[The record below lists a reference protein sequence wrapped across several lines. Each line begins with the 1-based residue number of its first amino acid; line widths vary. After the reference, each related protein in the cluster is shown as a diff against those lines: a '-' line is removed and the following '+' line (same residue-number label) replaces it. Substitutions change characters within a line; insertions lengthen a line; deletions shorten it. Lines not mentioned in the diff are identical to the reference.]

1 MKNKELI
8 DHCNAFWGVRGY
20 CKDCPYGD
28 ICGIFHAKYHD
39 TPYRCDT
46 LYDGKYYTDEEIEG
60 SMRTEQEIRDR
71 IEAVDQ
77 RFIKVMRSRYEDYV
91 SDREFEELYSNAWE
105 EEVALYWALGMSRK
119 DAAVLVAGKFTGM
132 YIELKK

>member
-1 MKNKELI
+1 
-8 DHCNAFWGVRGY
+8 
-20 CKDCPYGD
+20 
-28 ICGIFHAKYHD
+28 
-39 TPYRCDT
+39 
-46 LYDGKYYTDEEIEG
+46 
-60 SMRTEQEIRDR
+60 MRTEQEIRDR

-91 SDREFEELYSNAWE
+91 SDREFKELFSNAWE

-119 DAAVLVAGKFTGM
+119 DAAVLVASKFTGM